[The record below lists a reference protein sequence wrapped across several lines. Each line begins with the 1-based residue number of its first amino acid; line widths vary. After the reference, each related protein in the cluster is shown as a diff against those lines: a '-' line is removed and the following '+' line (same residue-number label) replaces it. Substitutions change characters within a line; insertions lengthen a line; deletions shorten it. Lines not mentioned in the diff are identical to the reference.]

1 MDRQLGKKAVEGL
14 DTSAL
19 TLPNVIFFT
28 ILADNVNFVVNHS
41 DKESCVVN
49 ILVPRGI
56 IECLIK

>member
-1 MDRQLGKKAVEGL
+1 MEGL

-19 TLPNVIFFT
+19 TLPNVNFFT
-28 ILADNVNFVVNHS
+28 MLADNVNFVVNHL